1 MNPGPII
8 WGIAVG
14 ITVLALRGILSRLE
28 NGDTILPKL
37 RSFSE
42 LSGGTSRDEEEA
54 LIATIQL
61 DSGGMGDRDER
72 RRILDLEHQLSDA
85 IENSSTG
92 ELDGDEFGG
101 GTCTIYM
108 YGPSAE
114 RLFSVTWP
122 ILKSFHAPSG
132 SYIIK
137 RCGNSDA
144 EEHRIPL

>member
-1 MNPGPII
+1 M
-8 WGIAVG
+8 WGIAGG
-14 ITVLALRGILSRLE
+14 IIVLALRGILSRLE
-28 NGDTILPKL
+28 NGKTILPKL
-37 RSFSE
+37 RSFSQ
-42 LSGGTSRDEEEA
+42 LSGRTSRDEEEA
-54 LIATIQL
+54 VIVTIQL
-61 DSGGMGDRDER
+61 DSGGTGDREER
-72 RRILDLEHQLSDA
+72 RRILDLEHQLSDS
-85 IENSSTG
+85 IDNSSTG

-137 RCGNSDA
+137 RSGNSDA
-144 EEHRIPL
+144 QGERIPLSD